1 MINQALKKETLATL
15 EDAKDFLHEGDPD
28 IDPTVRAEMASAVAL
43 IEIAR
48 SLQRLEEVLHDLPAQ
63 F

>member
-1 MINQALKKETLATL
+1 LINQALKKATLATL
-15 EDAKDFLHEGDPD
+15 KDAEEFLHQGDPE
-28 IDPTVRAEMASAVAL
+28 PELRAQMVSAVAL

>member
-1 MINQALKKETLATL
+1 MIINQALKKKTLETLK
-15 EDAKDFLHEGDPD
+15 DAETFLHEGDP
-28 IDPTVRAEMASAVAL
+28 IPAIRAEMASAVAL

-48 SLQRLEEVLHDLPAQ
+48 SLQRLEEVLVDLPAQ

>member
-1 MINQALKKETLATL
+1 MINQILKKETLATL
-15 EDAKDFLHEGDPD
+15 KDAKDFLHEGDEP
-28 IDPTVRAEMASAVAL
+28 DPTVRAEMASAVAL

-48 SLQRLEEVLHDLPAQ
+48 SLQRLEEVLTVLPAQ

>member
-15 EDAKDFLHEGDPD
+15 KDAKDFLHQGDE
-28 IDPTVRAEMASAVAL
+28 DPTVRAEMASAVAL

>member
-1 MINQALKKETLATL
+1 MIINQALKKETLATL
-15 EDAKDFLHEGDPD
+15 KDAKDFLHEGDPD
-28 IDPTVRAEMASAVAL
+28 PTTRAEMASAVAL

-48 SLQRLEEVLHDLPAQ
+48 SLQRLEEILVDLPAQ

>member
-1 MINQALKKETLATL
+1 MRINPQVKKDTIASLNNAVELL
-15 EDAKDFLHEGDPD
+15 RNELDGPQ
-28 IDPTVRAEMASAVAL
+28 VASAIAL

-48 SLQRLEEVLHDLPAQ
+48 SLQRLEEVLVDLPSQ

>member
-1 MINQALKKETLATL
+1 MRINPQVKKDTIASLNNAVELL
-15 EDAKDFLHEGDPD
+15 RNELDGPQ
-28 IDPTVRAEMASAVAL
+28 VASAIAL

-48 SLQRLEEVLHDLPAQ
+48 SLQRLEEVLVDLPAQ